1 MSEWI
6 LKFHEDFFEDLD
18 DLSKAEVL
26 MFEKKKNKILSNS
39 LRLKHLS
46 GGNNCYREAITS
58 NIRLVYY
65 VRENEVWMLTIDK
78 HDEAYDKYRARLIAL
93 RKMFLE

>member
-26 MFEKKKNKILSNS
+26 MFEKKKNKILSNP